1 MTHIGEYI
9 DKIKPQL
16 DSMGEKNK
24 RILLNLFADIKHRAE
39 KETWKEFFGAD
50 KERMKVFVGLASVII
65 TGHGSGA
72 FTAPSVWTEADLD
85 ETVAYFEASSDDKII
100 KDSCIKYIC
109 EHEDTDWQKY
119 GITVTE
125 RVKTKDEQEND
136 IRRVRRMLAKVG
148 YIPYKR
154 NSYDALRGDVRRD
167 MNEHRSPLL
176 ISKLLDAYYCWKSD
190 GENQVQAQK
199 DAERLAKLILE
210 MRSKEKT
217 CYDFIIPKLAL
228 EITEADSH
236 YHELIINAD
245 TMPES
250 FWNWFIIGYKR
261 CRDDDLTAL
270 NYIRVYKANKRR
282 FLRMEAGKNLR
293 EVFSKTEGV

>member
-1 MTHIGEYI
+1 
-9 DKIKPQL
+9 
-16 DSMGEKNK
+16 
-24 RILLNLFADIKHRAE
+24 
-39 KETWKEFFGAD
+39 
-50 KERMKVFVGLASVII
+50 
-65 TGHGSGA
+65 
-72 FTAPSVWTEADLD
+72 
-85 ETVAYFEASSDDKII
+85 
-100 KDSCIKYIC
+100 
-109 EHEDTDWQKY
+109 
-119 GITVTE
+119 
-125 RVKTKDEQEND
+125 
-136 IRRVRRMLAKVG
+136 MLAKVG